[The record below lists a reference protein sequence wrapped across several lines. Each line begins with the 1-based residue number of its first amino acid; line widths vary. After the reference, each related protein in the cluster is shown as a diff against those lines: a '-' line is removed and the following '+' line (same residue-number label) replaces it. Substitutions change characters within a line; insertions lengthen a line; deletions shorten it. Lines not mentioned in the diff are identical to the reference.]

1 MKFRKIKSKLRK
13 GCCILK
19 YLKINSSTDNFKE
32 VSFKELIRIVIYYT
46 APANSLAISFSF
58 LFHIATTVF
67 QTLSVMTQKGCLIKL
82 TLLNMTNI
90 A

>member
-13 GCCILK
+13 DCCILK

-46 APANSLAISFSF
+46 TPANSPARNFSF

-67 QTLSVMTQKGCLIKL
+67 QTFSVMTQKGCLI
-82 TLLNMTNI
+82 
-90 A
+90 